1 MTRLIPIV
9 VAVLGG
15 VAAVYAFGAVA
26 STEKRTIEMTAR
38 QYAYSPER
46 IHVNQGDEIRI
57 LIHST
62 DVVHGFFLEGYD
74 IDETIVPQQPRTEIV
89 FTADRRGKYRYRC
102 SNTCGTLHPFM
113 TGELIVGPN
122 SALHAGLG
130 GIIGLSVGL
139 FVFFVIG
146 RRKSADEDVGGGES

>member
-9 VAVLGG
+9 VALVGG
-15 VAAVYAFGAVA
+15 VGAVYAAGAVTP
-26 STEKRTIEMTAR
+26 SEQRTIEMTAR
-38 QYAYSPER
+38 QYAYAPER
-46 IHVNQGDEIRI
+46 IHVNQGDRIRI
-57 LIHST
+57 LIRST

-74 IDETIVPQQPRTEIV
+74 INETIVPQQPRTEIV
-89 FTADRRGKYRYRC
+89 FTAHRRGKFRYRC

-130 GIIGLSVGL
+130 GIIGLTVGL
-139 FVFFVIG
+139 LIFFAIG
-146 RRKSADEDVGGGES
+146 RRKSADEGVGGDGS